1 MVQRSPRLLTHERK
15 VEVTQSNLIP
25 MADNDPGYGQLF
37 AILMRRRLWLLGT
50 FLGVTVL
57 ALIFTLLQKPTHRSS
72 MQLLVE
78 PNYQSK
84 REPGEKRTAES
95 EFTDTNIEIDSATQI
110 NLMRSSGLL
119 QRAVM
124 LLKSDYSDIT
134 VEDVREALS
143 VSQVVANDPST
154 NKKVNTKI
162 FQIAYSDSDA
172 IKTQRVLAAL
182 QKVYQD
188 YNLEQQELRL
198 TKGLSFIKKQLP
210 LVRDKVK
217 AAESNLEQFRKSQN
231 LVDPELQSKA
241 LVDSLSRIRQDQQT
255 NNAQMR
261 DLAARYVT
269 LQQQLAMSPQQALLA
284 SRLSQSARYQNL
296 LNEIQKTELAL
307 EQERTRFEDVSP
319 FVEKLMDQRQRQL
332 ALLQGEVRRVL
343 QAETIGG
350 SADRLRSEGQL
361 GAIDLTLVG
370 QLIDAQVNLQAAQS
384 RAQSLA
390 QVEQR
395 IRDDLRRFPALLTEY
410 GRLQPEVQANRE
422 TLEELLKAEQEIGL
436 EIARGGFDWQVV
448 EEPLEGEKIAPSLP
462 KNLLLGMVAGLM
474 LGGVAAFVREAIDDS
489 VHSSDELKKQVAL
502 PLLGLVPAATAT
514 EATPAP
520 TLSFRKSQEL
530 AIPTLEVVQG
540 LPFREALDLLYQN
553 LQLLNASNQL
563 KSLVVTSALAGEGKT
578 TLALGLAISAARLHQ
593 RVLLIDADL
602 RRPSLHKLLELPNDR
617 GLSTLLTSD
626 TPILD
631 TDDLQLSSPYGNL
644 SVLPAG
650 PTPTDPAKLLS
661 SHRMQE
667 VLNTFGQH
675 FDLVLLDA
683 PPVLGIVDTIL
694 TASACNG
701 VVLVGRIGRVTRTE
715 LTHAIAALNQLN
727 VIGVIANGADNPIYN
742 YASYV
747 RSA

>member
-1 MVQRSPRLLTHERK
+1 M
-15 VEVTQSNLIP
+15 TQSNLIP

-57 ALIFTLLQKPTHRSS
+57 ALLFTLLQKPTHRSS

-95 EFTDTNIEIDSATQI
+95 EFTDTNVEIDSATQI

-119 QRAVM
+119 QRAVT
-124 LLKSDYSDIT
+124 LLQPEYPDIKID
-134 VEDVREALS
+134 EVREALS

-162 FQIAYSDSDA
+162 FQIAYTDSDP
-172 IKTQRVLAAL
+172 IKTQKVLEAL

-210 LVRDKVK
+210 VVRDKVK
-217 AAESNLEQFRKSQN
+217 VAESNLEQFRKSQN

-241 LVDSLSRIRQDQQT
+241 LVDSLSRIRQDQQA

-269 LQQQLAMSPQQALLA
+269 LQQQLAMSPPQALVA

-319 FVEKLMDQRQRQL
+319 FVQKLVDQRQRQL

-343 QAETIGG
+343 QADV
-350 SADRLRSEGQL
+350 SADPDRLRSEGQL
-361 GAIDLTLVG
+361 GTIDLTLVG

-390 QVEQR
+390 QAEQR

-422 TLEELLKAEQEIGL
+422 TLEELLKAEQDIGL

-502 PLLGLVPAATAT
+502 PLLGMVP
-514 EATPAP
+514 EATPTEANQSP

-530 AIPTLEVVQG
+530 AVPTLEVVQG
-540 LPFREALDLLYQN
+540 LPFRESLDLLYQN
-553 LQLLNASNQL
+553 LQLLNASSQL

-617 GLSTLLTSD
+617 GLSTLLASD

-631 TDDLQLSSPYGNL
+631 TNDLQLSNPYGNL
-644 SVLPAG
+644 SVLSAG

-667 VLNTFGQH
+667 VLNTFEQH
-675 FDLVLLDA
+675 YDLVLLDA

-694 TASACNG
+694 TASACSG

-715 LTHAIAALNQLN
+715 LTHAIAALHQLN
-727 VIGVIANGADNPIYN
+727 VIGVIANGADNPVYN